1 MLLELAIENYAVAD
15 RLRLRFHGGLNLL
28 TGETGSGKSIVVD
41 ALALL
46 FGGRATADV
55 VRSGEERA
63 RISGRFAVP
72 ASDSLNSLLQSAGLE
87 TEDGEIL
94 VEREILANGKSRAYA
109 GSRPVT
115 LALLKELAPILGDIH
130 GQHDQQLLFSP
141 AAQLQMLDA
150 FAGTR
155 DLVAG
160 VRTAF
165 RSLRAIDEEMASLQS
180 NEQEKLRLLDL
191 WQFQRNEIES
201 AAPVVGEDMALDE
214 ERRIQQ
220 NVGRVS
226 EAAGAAF
233 AALYESPESALGLV
247 RMAMKRLD
255 DMSRIDS
262 SLAQVSQMLE
272 PAKIAIQESSDTLRD
287 YLSRLEDN
295 PARLEEI
302 ETRLAAL
309 DRLKRKYGGTVEEVL
324 AFLES
329 VRTSI
334 AGVETAGER
343 AAALAADR
351 ARIAQEYE
359 QLSTQLTAQR
369 RVAAKTLSRRVE
381 EELKPLAMERTV
393 FEVRVSPS
401 EWGERGADAVD
412 FLVSPNVGEAPRPL
426 EKVASGG
433 ELSRIALA
441 LKTCFVDSPSGEAT
455 RTLVFDE
462 VDAGI
467 GGRAA
472 EGVGRRLKK
481 LAAANQV
488 LCVTHLAQIA
498 CFADT
503 HYVVQKQESNGRTV
517 ARVTEL
523 DREGRTH
530 EIGRLLSGEQLT
542 PAALKNAEELLASAV
557 LSYARDAAPDRKPVR
572 PV

>member
-15 RLRLRFHGGLNLL
+15 RLRLRFHDGLNLL

-46 FGGRATADV
+46 FGGRASGDL

-72 ASDSLNSLLQSAGLE
+72 PSDGLSTLLQGAGLE
-87 TEDGEIL
+87 TEDDELL
-94 VEREILANGKSRAYA
+94 VEREILSNGKSRAYA

-115 LALLKELAPILGDIH
+115 LALLKELAPFLGDIH

-141 AAQLQMLDA
+141 AAQLQMLDG

-155 DLVAG
+155 DLVAE

-165 RSLRAIDEEMASLQS
+165 RSLRAIEAELASLHT

-191 WQFQRNEIES
+191 WEFQRNEIES
-201 AAPVVGEDMALDE
+201 VAPVAGEDTALDE

-220 NVGRVS
+220 NIGRVS
-226 EAAGAAF
+226 EVAAAAF
-233 AALYESPESALGLV
+233 ESLYESPESALAMV
-247 RMAMKRLD
+247 RLAMKRLD

-262 SLAQVSQMLE
+262 SLAQVSQMLD
-272 PAKIAIQESSDTLRD
+272 PAKIAIQEASYTLRD
-287 YLSRLEDN
+287 YISRLEDN

-302 ETRLAAL
+302 ETRLSAL
-309 DRLKRKYGGTVEEVL
+309 DRLKRKYGGTLEEVT
-324 AFLES
+324 AFLE
-329 VRTSI
+329 TIQANI
-334 AGVETAGER
+334 AGVETADER
-343 AAALAADR
+343 AAALSAEREKTAK
-351 ARIAQEYE
+351 EYE
-359 QLSTQLTAQR
+359 RLTTQLTSQR
-369 RVAAKTLSRRVE
+369 LTAASTLSRRVE
-381 EELKPLAMERTV
+381 EELKPLAMDRTV

-401 EWGERGADAVD
+401 EWSERGADAVE
-412 FLVSPNVGEAPRPL
+412 FLVSPNVGEMPRPL

-441 LKTCFVDSPSGEAT
+441 LKTCFVESNLAHPADGT

-467 GGRAA
+467 SGRAA

-498 CFADT
+498 CFADY
-503 HYVVQKQESNGRTV
+503 HYVVEKLETAGRTV
-517 ARVTEL
+517 AKVVEV
-523 DREGRTH
+523 DGAGRKR

-542 PAALKNAEELLASAV
+542 PAALKNAEQLLLAAGHME
-557 LSYARDAAPDRKPVR
+557 R

>member
-46 FGGRATADV
+46 FGGRASGDL

-63 RISGRFAVP
+63 RISGRFSVP
-72 ASDSLNSLLQSAGLE
+72 PSEVLASLLQGAGLE
-87 TEDGEIL
+87 TEDGELL

-115 LALLKELAPILGDIH
+115 LALLKDLAPLLGDIH

-141 AAQLQMLDA
+141 AAQLQMLDG
-150 FAGTR
+150 FANAR
-155 DLVAG
+155 DLAAE
-160 VRTAF
+160 VRTLF
-165 RSLRAIDEEMASLQS
+165 RGLRAIDEELASLHL

-191 WQFQRNEIES
+191 WEFQRNEIES
-201 AAPVVGEDMALDE
+201 IAPVAGEDRTLEE
-214 ERRIQQ
+214 ERKVQQ
-220 NVGRVS
+220 NVGRVT
-226 EAAGAAF
+226 EAANAAF
-233 AALYESPESALGLV
+233 EALYEAPESALAQV
-247 RMAMKRLD
+247 RQAMKRLD
-255 DMSRIDS
+255 DLSRIDS
-262 SLAQVSQMLE
+262 SLLQVSQMLE
-272 PAKIAIQESSDTLRD
+272 PVRIGIQETSYALRD
-287 YLSRLEDN
+287 YLSKLEDN

-324 AFLES
+324 TFLEK
-329 VRTSI
+329 VRADI
-334 AGVETAGER
+334 AGVETADER
-343 AAALAADR
+343 AAMLAAER
-351 ARIAQEYE
+351 ERVAGEYE
-359 QLSTQLTAQR
+359 RLSGQLTAGR
-369 RVAAKTLSRRVE
+369 RAAAAALSRRGE
-381 EELKPLAMERTV
+381 EELRPLAMERTV
-393 FEVRVSPS
+393 FEVRVAPA
-401 EWGERGADAVD
+401 EWSERGADAVD
-412 FLVSPNVGEAPRPL
+412 FLVSPNIGETPRPL

-441 LKTCFVDSPSGEAT
+441 LKTCFVDSPRAAPAVDGA

-467 GGRAA
+467 SGRAA

-498 CFADT
+498 CFADY
-503 HYVVQKQESNGRTV
+503 HYVVQKQEANGRTV
-517 ARVTEL
+517 ARVEEV
-523 DREGRTH
+523 RGEGRTR

-542 PAALKNAEELLASAV
+542 PEALKNAERLL
-557 LSYARDAAPDRKPVR
+557 RAAGHAA
-572 PV
+572 

>member
-72 ASDSLNSLLQSAGLE
+72 SSDTLNALLQNAGLE

-115 LALLKELAPILGDIH
+115 LALLRELAPILGDIH

-141 AAQLQMLDA
+141 IAQLHMLDA

-165 RSLRAIDEEMASLQS
+165 RSLRNIDEEMAGLQS

-201 AAPVVGEDMALDE
+201 TAPVVGEDTALDD

-226 EAAGAAF
+226 EAASAAF

-272 PAKIAIQESSDTLRD
+272 PAKIAIQEVSDTLRD
-287 YLSRLEDN
+287 YLSRLEAN

-309 DRLKRKYGGTVEEVL
+309 DKLKRKYGGTVEEVL

-334 AGVETAGER
+334 AAVETAGER
-343 AAALAADR
+343 MTALASDR
-351 ARIAQEYE
+351 ARIAREYE
-359 QLSTQLTAQR
+359 EISTRLTAQR
-369 RVAAKTLSRRVE
+369 RAAAKTLSRRVE
-381 EELKPLAMERTV
+381 DELKPLAMERTI
-393 FEVRVSPS
+393 FEVRVSPA
-401 EWGERGADAVD
+401 EWGERGADDVE
-412 FLVSPNVGEAPRPL
+412 FLVSPNVGETPRPL
-426 EKVASGG
+426 QKVASGG

-441 LKTCFVDSPSGEAT
+441 LKTCFVDSPSNETT

-481 LAAANQV
+481 LAGANQV

-503 HYVVQKQESNGRTV
+503 HYVVQKEEANGRTV
-517 ARVTEL
+517 ARVSEL
-523 DREGRTH
+523 DRQGRTR

-557 LSYARDAAPDRKPVR
+557 LSYARDAPPDRKPVR
-572 PV
+572 SV

>member
-46 FGGRATADV
+46 FGARASGDV

-63 RISGRFAVP
+63 RISGRFAIP
-72 ASDSLNSLLQSAGLE
+72 TSESLTVILQGAGLE
-87 TEDGEIL
+87 TEDGELL
-94 VEREILANGKSRAYA
+94 VEREILSNGKSRAYA

-115 LALLKELAPILGDIH
+115 LALLKDLAPMLGDIH

-141 AAQLQMLDA
+141 AAQLQMLDG

-155 DLVAG
+155 ELAAR
-160 VRTAF
+160 VRTQF
-165 RSLRAIDEEMASLQS
+165 RELSAIQSEIASLQT
-180 NEQEKLRLLDL
+180 NEQEKLQRLDL
-191 WQFQRNEIES
+191 WQFQRTEIES
-201 AAPVVGEDMALDE
+201 VAPVVGEDTSLEE

-233 AALYESPESALGLV
+233 EALYESPESALALI
-247 RMAMKRLD
+247 RLAMKKLD
-255 DMSRIDS
+255 DLTRIDS
-262 SLAQVSQMLE
+262 SLSQVSQMLD
-272 PAKIAIQESSDTLRD
+272 PAKITIQEVSYTLRD
-287 YLSRLEDN
+287 YLSKLEDN

-309 DRLKRKYGGTVEEVL
+309 DRLKRKYGGTLLEVL
-324 AFLES
+324 AFLEE
-329 VRTSI
+329 VRSSI
-334 AGVETAGER
+334 AGIENADER
-343 AAALAADR
+343 AAALEAERVKATAEFERLSARLSADR
-351 ARIAQEYE
+351 KR
-359 QLSTQLTAQR
+359 
-369 RVAAKTLSRRVE
+369 AAATLSRRVE

-393 FEVRVSPS
+393 FEVSVSPADWS
-401 EWGERGADAVD
+401 ERGADGVE
-412 FLVSPNVGEAPRPL
+412 FLVSPNVGETPRPL

-441 LKTCFVDSPSGEAT
+441 LKTCLVESARGGALDGS

-467 GGRAA
+467 SGRAA

-498 CFADT
+498 CFADS
-503 HYVVQKQESNGRTV
+503 HYVVQKKESGGRTV
-517 ARVTEL
+517 ARVDEVTG
-523 DREGRTH
+523 EGRKR

-542 PAALKNAEELLASAV
+542 PEALKNAEQLLK
-557 LSYARDAAPDRKPVR
+557 AATV
-572 PV
+572 

>member
-46 FGGRATADV
+46 FGGRASADL

-72 ASDSLNSLLQSAGLE
+72 PSDALTVLLEASGLE
-87 TEDGEIL
+87 TEDGELL

-115 LALLKELAPILGDIH
+115 LALLKDLAPLLGDIH

-141 AAQLQMLDA
+141 VAQLQMLDG
-150 FAGTR
+150 FAATR
-155 DLVAG
+155 DLTAD
-160 VRTAF
+160 VRTTF
-165 RSLRAIDEEMASLQS
+165 RALRALEAELASLQT

-191 WQFQRNEIES
+191 WQFQRKEIENI
-201 AAPVVGEDMALDE
+201 APVLGEDLTLE
-214 ERRIQQ
+214 EEKRIQQ
-220 NVGRVS
+220 NVGRVT
-226 EAAGAAF
+226 EAASAAF
-233 AALYESPESALGLV
+233 EALYESPESALAMV
-247 RMAMKRLD
+247 RLAMKKLD
-255 DMSRIDS
+255 DLSRIDS
-262 SLAQVSQMLE
+262 SRSQVAQMLD
-272 PAKIAIQESSDTLRD
+272 PAKITIQEASYTLRD
-287 YLSRLEDN
+287 YLSKLEDN

-309 DRLKRKYGGTVEEVL
+309 DRLKRKYGGTLDEVL
-324 AFLES
+324 AFLNEVRANIDS
-329 VRTSI
+329 V
-334 AGVETAGER
+334 ENAGER
-343 AAALAADR
+343 AATLEAERTKVAK
-351 ARIAQEYE
+351 EYE
-359 QLSTQLTAQR
+359 RLTAKLTTQR
-369 RVAAKTLSRRVE
+369 TKAAASLSKRVE
-381 EELKPLAMERTV
+381 EELKPLAMDRTV
-393 FEVRVSPS
+393 FEVRVSPA
-401 EWGERGADAVD
+401 EWSERGADSVE
-412 FLVSPNVGEAPRPL
+412 FLVSPNVGETPRPL

-441 LKTCFVDSPSGEAT
+441 LKTCFVESARAVPVDGS

-467 GGRAA
+467 SGRAA

-498 CFADT
+498 AFADY
-503 HYVVQKQESNGRTV
+503 HYVVQKREAGGRTV
-517 ARVTEL
+517 ARVEEVSG
-523 DREGRTH
+523 EGRTQ

-542 PAALKNAEELLASAV
+542 PEALKNAEQLLRA
-557 LSYARDAAPDRKPVR
+557 AR
-572 PV
+572 

>member
-46 FGGRATADV
+46 FGGRASGDL

-72 ASDSLNSLLQSAGLE
+72 PSDALSALLQGAGLE
-87 TEDGEIL
+87 TEDGELL
-94 VEREILANGKSRAYA
+94 VEREILSNGKSRAYA

-115 LALLKELAPILGDIH
+115 LALLKDLAPLLGDIH

-141 AAQLQMLDA
+141 VAQLQMLDG

-155 DLVAG
+155 DLASQ
-160 VRTAF
+160 VRARF
-165 RSLRAIDEEMASLQS
+165 RALRTVEEELANLHT

-201 AAPVVGEDMALDE
+201 IAPVVGEDAALDE

-220 NVGRVS
+220 NVGRVT
-226 EAAGAAF
+226 EAANAAF
-233 AALYESPESALGLV
+233 SALYESPESALALV
-247 RMAMKRLD
+247 RLAMKKLD
-255 DMSRIDS
+255 DLSRIDS
-262 SLAQVSQMLE
+262 SLSQVSQMLD
-272 PAKIAIQESSDTLRD
+272 PAKITIQEACYTLRD

-309 DRLKRKYGGTVEEVL
+309 DRLKRKYGGHLEEVL
-324 AFLES
+324 AFLTE
-329 VRTSI
+329 VRSNI
-334 AGVETAGER
+334 AGVETADER
-343 AAALAADR
+343 AAALEAERTRMAAEFESV
-351 ARIAQEYE
+351 IA
-359 QLSTQLTAQR
+359 QLTAER
-369 RVAAKTLSRRVE
+369 RRAAAALSRRVE

-393 FEVRVSPS
+393 FEVRVSPADWS
-401 EWGERGADAVD
+401 ERGADAVE
-412 FLVSPNVGEAPRPL
+412 FLVSPNVGETPRAL

-441 LKTCFVDSPSGEAT
+441 LKTCFVESSRAAAVDGS

-462 VDAGI
+462 VDSGI
-467 GGRAA
+467 SGRAA

-498 CFADT
+498 CFADS
-503 HYVVQKQESNGRTV
+503 HYVVAKLESGGRTV
-517 ARVTEL
+517 ARVEEVNG
-523 DREGRTH
+523 EGRTR

-542 PAALKNAEELLASAV
+542 PEALKNAEQLLRTAGQME
-557 LSYARDAAPDRKPVR
+557 R
-572 PV
+572 PVVSR